1 MLHTPASLS
10 QAICLIIYMLSN
22 NSNTRTGGSILAGID
37 GSREPVFA
45 PYHRFCSI
53 LAGFNQES
61 SEALKYE

>member
-1 MLHTPASLS
+1 
-10 QAICLIIYMLSN
+10 MLSN